1 MIIYCKEKIFL
12 ILNRKKLSDEQKRKG
27 DNSFAY
33 ISVQHAK
40 ISNGQNINIGEY
52 QWIIYR

>member
-1 MIIYCKEKIFL
+1 MIIYCKGKIFL

-27 DNSFAY
+27 DYSFAY
-33 ISVQHAK
+33 IFVQHAK
-40 ISNGQNINIGEY
+40 ISNGQYKNVRLY